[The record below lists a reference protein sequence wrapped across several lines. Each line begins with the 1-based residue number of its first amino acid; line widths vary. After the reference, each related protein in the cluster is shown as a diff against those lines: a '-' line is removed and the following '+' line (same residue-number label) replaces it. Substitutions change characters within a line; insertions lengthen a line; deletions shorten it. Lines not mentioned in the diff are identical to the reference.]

1 MANINSLIRM
11 LERGQDSALLRFGLA
26 CAYLKEK
33 PQDYQAILIQH
44 LEQCLH
50 LDPNYTAA
58 YTMLARAQIDQEAV
72 SDAKRTLTAGIARAS
87 AQKDLQAEK
96 TMAVFLKRISRVS
109 RLYLAPLQVS
119 QGINTSGRK
128 CIS

>member
-1 MANINSLIRM
+1 MANINSLTRM

-33 PQDYQAILIQH
+33 PQDYQASLIQH
-44 LEQCLH
+44 LEQCLR

-96 TMAVFLKRISRVS
+96 TMAVFLKRISH
-109 RLYLAPLQVS
+109 
-119 QGINTSGRK
+119 
-128 CIS
+128 